1 MDGGFFLLRLEA
13 INGLPDD
20 AEKIALYEHFS
31 KLVDYRDKLKWLQQ
45 LSKSEGCSQVKSY
58 PNILLSQL
66 FVCVSF
72 HI

>member
-45 LSKSEGCSQVKSY
+45 LSKSEGCSQNTT
-58 PNILLSQL
+58 PLLLRIREMLLPLL
-66 FVCVSF
+66 FE
-72 HI
+72 

>member
-20 AEKIALYEHFS
+20 AEKIALYEYFS